1 MSTFP
6 VAIHHSSELMPH
18 DGGVGFQK
26 FIHQAMQAPFLSADE
41 EWELANRYQEK
52 NDIDAAHR
60 LVHSYLRLVLK
71 ISREYLNYKLNLPDL
86 VQEGTVGLMLAV
98 KKFDPKR
105 GSRLATYAIWWI
117 RASIHDF
124 ILRSWRL
131 VKIATSQLKRKL
143 FFKLRQA
150 KKSAS
155 PLNWEE
161 AEELAIQ
168 FGTDAETILDVDGR
182 MSGADASLNQPTLN
196 HQGDAMAGEMID
208 MIPDQ
213 RPNQEYEML
222 SSQKKDRMHT
232 LIQNGIDQ
240 LNPREQ
246 FIISERFLSE
256 ESTTLNVLAQHLTI
270 SRERVRQ
277 IEKRALEKL
286 RAFFQT
292 VSDGGDLLF
301 EG

>member
-1 MSTFP
+1 
-6 VAIHHSSELMPH
+6 
-18 DGGVGFQK
+18 
-26 FIHQAMQAPFLSADE
+26 
-41 EWELANRYQEK
+41 
-52 NDIDAAHR
+52 
-60 LVHSYLRLVLK
+60 
-71 ISREYLNYKLNLPDL
+71 
-86 VQEGTVGLMLAV
+86 
-98 KKFDPKR
+98 
-105 GSRLATYAIWWI
+105 
-117 RASIHDF
+117 
-124 ILRSWRL
+124 
-131 VKIATSQLKRKL
+131 
-143 FFKLRQA
+143 
-150 KKSAS
+150 
-155 PLNWEE
+155 
-161 AEELAIQ
+161 
-168 FGTDAETILDVDGR
+168 
-182 MSGADASLNQPTLN
+182 
-196 HQGDAMAGEMID
+196 MAGEMID